1 MEKES
6 ATNYWRRLDSLALT
20 RCGLGRSSV
29 DGYHSNKGRG
39 QTRAVDPLSRASFI
53 WSMRGSSISRG
64 KSSRSPSSGPQGV
77 LSALGRRRSALR
89 RRTALESSRAYNGVA
104 AATRACISSQ
114 RKNWHQPMECQW
126 RMNAKQIA
134 VSYRLEELQGEQLA
148 VRRRFLCLG
157 G

>member
-1 MEKES
+1 MKTRRRTSKDTFLRRVEMEKGS
-6 ATNYWRRLDSLALT
+6 ATNYWRRLDSLALA

-39 QTRAVDPLSRASFI
+39 QTGAVDPLSRASFI
-53 WSMRGSSISRG
+53 WSMRVSSISSG

-104 AATRACISSQ
+104 AATRAWVSS
-114 RKNWHQPMECQW
+114 REKLAPAYGVSTANEC
-126 RMNAKQIA
+126 
-134 VSYRLEELQGEQLA
+134 
-148 VRRRFLCLG
+148 
-157 G
+157 